1 MKITT
6 IKYMERKNLGNYEHE
21 ELSAEAVIGETED
34 YVASMLSLKD
44 LVHNTLHGTLNKEI
58 VAKAEVF
65 DKIQDG
71 INKMHETTLNPVAD
85 LIPPKAKK
93 KVAKKVADV
102 QATSPTIEEAVV
114 VEDIVSQS
122 KEEVKA
128 KPSKVTKYDSN
139 VPEHKSIFGSYLA
152 KAYGD
157 AWKTVAPK
165 EDIKNFTASLNGLDF
180 IDNNGIMVDSFLVTV
195 KGFFGA

>member
-6 IKYMERKNLGNYEHE
+6 IKYMERKNLGNYEHQE
-21 ELSAEAVIGETED
+21 ITAEALIDETED
-34 YVASMLSLKD
+34 PSTALTTLKFW
-44 LVHNTLHGTLNKEI
+44 VHNSLNSKE
-58 VAKAEVF
+58 VKFETGYVN
-65 DKIQDG
+65 DDG
-71 INKMHETTLNPVAD
+71 DSNNLPITAPAVKEKK
-85 LIPPKAKK
+85 PK
-93 KVAKKVADV
+93 AKKVADV

-122 KEEVKA
+122 KEKVKA
-128 KPSKVTKYDSN
+128 TKVTKYDSN

-165 EDIKNFTASLNGLDF
+165 EDIKNFTASLNGMDF
-180 IDNNGIMVDSFLVTV
+180 IDNDGAMVDSFMITV